1 MPPSSLLAF
10 TSLFLAAGAAAASL
24 AGVAPDEAFSVAAD
38 GGSAL
43 EPTLMTELRQVVGK
57 LGSLRAELLADA
69 GTRDARLRAELAA
82 IEQGVNEQLRDVQQ
96 GINELLD
103 VAPTEKV
110 MAKVASCA
118 RTSTWHIEPS
128 LCTAF
133 SMSNGNCFPHLD
145 GGALRQFRPHDVGLH
160 EPDAAQRKRRGP
172 TDLVQCAVRVQSA

>member
-69 GTRDARLRAELAA
+69 GTRDARLRAELLADAGTRDARLRAELAA
-82 IEQGVNEQLRDVQQ
+82 IAQGVNEQLRDVQQGVNEQLRDVQQGVNEQLRDVQQGINEQLRDVQQ

-103 VAPTEKV
+103 VAPTERRSWQK
-110 MAKVASCA
+110 S
-118 RTSTWHIEPS
+118 P
-128 LCTAF
+128 
-133 SMSNGNCFPHLD
+133 
-145 GGALRQFRPHDVGLH
+145 
-160 EPDAAQRKRRGP
+160 AAQERRRG
-172 TDLVQCAVRVQSA
+172 TSSLRSALLFP